1 MQSYFFIKFKKEHRK
16 VNYED
21 IVYVEAKRNYVKI
34 VTTNGSYLCLATM
47 VQVQTILPKDEFC
60 RIHRSYIVRINGILS
75 FEREK
80 VFVEG
85 NSLPIGDHY
94 WKELLHRLP
103 ILNCGSADLIKM
115 KEPSSYAMTG

>member
-1 MQSYFFIKFKKEHRK
+1 MQSCFFIKFKKEHIK
-16 VNYED
+16 VNYAD
-21 IVYVEAKRNYVKI
+21 IAYVEARRNYVKI
-34 VTTNGSYLCLATM
+34 VTTSGSYLCLTTM
-47 VQVQTILPKDEFC
+47 VQVETIFPKDEFC

-85 NSLPIGDHY
+85 NCLPIGDHY

-103 ILNCGSADLIKM
+103 VLNCSSTELIKM
-115 KEPSSYAMTG
+115 KNSSSFAMTG